1 MKALFGKTIDMLS
14 DLVGARSQRHD
25 VLASNVANIDTPGYE
40 PKDVDFQNLLGS
52 MQGKGIR
59 MAKTNGKHF
68 PASTP
73 GGSLEIVK
81 TGDRVDMDREMV
93 TIAENHLMHNASIE
107 MLARKLRGLQSVL
120 KETR

>member
-1 MKALFGKTIDMLS
+1 MKALFGKTIDLLS
-14 DLVGARSQRHD
+14 DLIGARSQRHE
-25 VLASNVANIDTPGYE
+25 VLASNVTNIDTPGYE

-59 MAKTNGKHF
+59 MARTNGKHL
-68 PASTP
+68 PASTS
-73 GGSLEIVK
+73 GGNLEIVK
-81 TGDRVDMDREMV
+81 TTDRVDLDREMV

>member
-14 DLVGARSQRHD
+14 DLVGARSQRHE
-25 VLASNVANIDTPGYE
+25 VLASNVSNIDTPGYE

-52 MQGKGIR
+52 LQGKGIR
-59 MAKTNGKHF
+59 MVKTNGKHF

-73 GGSLEIVK
+73 GGNLEIVK

-93 TIAENHLMHNASIE
+93 SIAENHLMHNASIE
-107 MLARKLRGLQSVL
+107 MLARKLRGLQAVL

>member
-107 MLARKLRGLQSVL
+107 MLARKLRGLQTVL

>member
-1 MKALFGKTIDMLS
+1 MKALFGKTIDILS
-14 DLVGARSQRHD
+14 DLVGVRSQRHE
-25 VLASNVANIDTPGYE
+25 VLASNVSNIDTPGYE
-40 PKDVDFQNLLGS
+40 PKDVDFQNLLDS

-59 MAKTNGKHF
+59 MTRTNGKHF

-93 TIAENHLMHNASIE
+93 SIAENHLMHNASIE
-107 MLARKLRGLQSVL
+107 MLARKLRGLQNVL
-120 KETR
+120 RETK

>member
-14 DLVGARSQRHD
+14 DLVGARSQRHE
-25 VLASNVANIDTPGYE
+25 VLASNVTNIDTPGYE
-40 PKDVDFQNLLGS
+40 PKDVDFQNLIGS

-107 MLARKLRGLQSVL
+107 MLARKLRGLQTVL

>member
-1 MKALFGKTIDMLS
+1 MKALFSKTFDMLS
-14 DLVGARSQRHD
+14 DLIGARAQRHD
-25 VLASNVANIDTPGYE
+25 VLASNVSNIDTPGYE

-52 MQGKGIR
+52 MQGKAIR
-59 MAKTNGKHF
+59 MARTNGKHF

-73 GGSLEIVK
+73 GGNLEIVK

-93 TIAENHLMHNASIE
+93 SISENHLMHNSAIE
-107 MLARKLRGLQSVL
+107 MLARKFRGLQTVL

>member
-1 MKALFGKTIDMLS
+1 MKALFGKTLDMLS
-14 DLVGARSQRHD
+14 DLVGARSQRHE
-25 VLASNVANIDTPGYE
+25 VLASNVSNIDTPGYE

-59 MAKTNGKHF
+59 MARTNGKHL

-73 GGSLEIVK
+73 GGNLEIVQ

-93 TIAENHLMHNASIE
+93 TISENHLMHNAAIE
-107 MLARKLRGLQSVL
+107 MLARKFRGLQTVL